1 MTIAYDEKG
10 KVFSRIVTKDVIYAR
25 IQTVTNLI
33 TGEIYI
39 EHEKRIKDVLEFA
52 ETFIAITAAKVYNL
66 DGTLAYESS
75 FLTLNRNHIVWLA
88 IEEDAKA

>member
-1 MTIAYDEKG
+1 MSIEYDEKG
-10 KVFSRIVTKDVIYAR
+10 KVFSHIVHKDVIFAR

-52 ETFIAITAAKVYNL
+52 ETFIAITAAKVYAP
-66 DGTLAYESS
+66 DGSLLFEAP
-75 FLTLNRNHIVWLA
+75 FLTVNRNHIVWLA
-88 IEEDAKA
+88 IEDEHKA

>member
-10 KVFSRIVTKDVIYAR
+10 KVFSHIVHKDVIHAR

-52 ETFIAITAAKVYNL
+52 ETFIAITAAKVYGL
-66 DGTLAYESS
+66 DGTLVYEAP

-88 IEEDAKA
+88 IEEESKA